1 MIMVNKMIR
10 RSDERGAVSLF
21 VVIFTALLLIV
32 ITVSFITLMIR
43 DQEEASQADVSQ
55 SAYDASQA
63 GTEDAKRLL
72 LIKEQC
78 DAGSPNIPASA
89 CTAANSVDWATAS
102 PSCDMVQVGLG
113 LQPLTS
119 ASNGTSVQTST
130 TDTSGK
136 SYDQAYT
143 CVKIQLKTNDYEA
156 ALSTNGSVITPVVP
170 DTGRNYNFVK
180 LSWYTQDDLNS
191 STTGSSSISLPNAIG
206 TTLPLYGLSS
216 WSNNRPPVLR
226 FQFMQMSSNGTTLN
240 QFDNN
245 GPGNQSD
252 SSTVFLYPQPSG
264 AVVVMTGV
272 DPRRGSPTNLQSA
285 QCSNLTINNVYACSA
300 IIQLPDPVGGGTRTS
315 AFARITSYYS
325 GAHVSFSLYDG
336 NPAPN
341 DANLVKLNGV
351 EPEIDSTGRTADL
364 FRRVVTRVSM
374 SSSGFPYPE
383 ASVELSGNLCKDFSV
398 TDTAYIA
405 GTCTP

>member
-1 MIMVNKMIR
+1 MVR
-10 RSDERGAVSLF
+10 RGSQQLNERGAVSLF

-32 ITVSFITLMIR
+32 ITVSFITLMIS
-43 DQEEASQADVSQ
+43 DQEQASQADVSQ

-89 CTAANSVDWATAS
+89 CTAANSVDWNS
-102 PSCDMVQVGLG
+102 SDPSCDMVQVGLG
-113 LQPLTS
+113 LQPLTW
-119 ASNGTSVQTST
+119 AGNGTSVQTST

-143 CVKIQLKTNDYEA
+143 CVKIQLKTTDYEA
-156 ALSTNGSVITPVVP
+156 ALQANESVVTPVVP
-170 DTGRNYNFVK
+170 DSGRNYNFVK
-180 LSWYTQDDLNS
+180 VSWYTQDDLNS
-191 STTGSSSISLPNAIG
+191 STTGTSNISMPGAIG
-206 TTLPLYGLSS
+206 TTLPLYSLSS

-226 FQFMQMSSNGTTLN
+226 FQFMQMSSNGTTLG

-252 SSTVFLYPQPSG
+252 DSTVFLYPQPSG
-264 AVVVMTGV
+264 AVVVMIGA
-272 DPRRGSPTNLQSA
+272 DSRRSSPTNLQSA
-285 QCSNLTINNVYACSA
+285 KCTNLTINNVYSCSA
-300 IIQLPDPVGGGTRTS
+300 IIQLPDPVGGGTRVG
-315 AFARITSYYS
+315 AFARLTSYYS

-341 DANLVKLNGV
+341 DANLVKLSGV

-364 FRRVVTRVSM
+364 FRRVVTRVSL
-374 SSSGFPYPE
+374 SSTGFPYPM
-383 ASVELSGNLCKDFSV
+383 ATVELAGNLCKDFSV
-398 TDTAYIA
+398 TDTSYIP